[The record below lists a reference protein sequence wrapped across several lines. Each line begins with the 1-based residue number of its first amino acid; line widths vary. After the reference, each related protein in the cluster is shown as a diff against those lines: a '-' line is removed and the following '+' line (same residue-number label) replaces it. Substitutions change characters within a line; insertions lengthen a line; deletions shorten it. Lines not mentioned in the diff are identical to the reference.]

1 MYNLCG
7 KSDDDGLFLKVEEE
21 VGKEAWETLVSSF
34 SRVDWGAGAT
44 WTGGYKRGRDLN
56 VNDVFLEGGHAPRTK
71 KNRP

>member
-1 MYNLCG
+1 MMTD
-7 KSDDDGLFLKVEEE
+7 SFLKKVEEE